1 LNFSYD
7 PVLALKNKCY
17 CFKGEISNFLG
28 HPVMTVDRESAVK
41 EYGGE

>member
-1 LNFSYD
+1 MPD
-7 PVLALKNKCY
+7 ITECRNK
-17 CFKGEISNFLG
+17 ISNFLG